1 VVGEK
6 FLLKQPFM
14 RYAALGKMGSLP
26 TFAAL
31 SNEIS
36 FKPEASG
43 GTADEVRFRC
53 NCTNVCNRFTA
64 SHQPKARTK

>member
-1 VVGEK
+1 V
-6 FLLKQPFM
+6 
-14 RYAALGKMGSLP
+14 GSLP

-43 GTADEVRFRC
+43 GTADFATIGEPSTNGRFIQAESP
-53 NCTNVCNRFTA
+53 V
-64 SHQPKARTK
+64 

>member
-1 VVGEK
+1 LTQLRNLPFAAIQKVVNV
-6 FLLKQPFM
+6 
-14 RYAALGKMGSLP
+14 GSLP

-43 GTADEVRFRC
+43 GTADFAAIGEPSTNGRFIQAESP
-53 NCTNVCNRFTA
+53 V
-64 SHQPKARTK
+64 